1 MARDAGLPEEVIR
14 AVHVG
19 RQPTFADSD
28 DDGGDEICWRFCRRL
43 LDREKVDDEL
53 YAATR
58 ARFGE
63 AGVADLVHTCG
74 FYSLVSMTLNTFEV
88 QLPDGVSPPFPAG

>member
-1 MARDAGLPEEVIR
+1 MPVCPRRSIR
-14 AVHVG
+14 AVQTWG
-19 RQPTFADSD
+19 TARPSPTPTTT
-28 DDGGDEICWRFCRRL
+28 GGDETCWEFCRRL

-53 YAATR
+53 YATAK

-88 QLPDGVSPPFPAG
+88 ALPDGVSPPFPAS